1 MACVQGALAPVQEG
15 HAYDKV
21 MISIGHG
28 VIHVIIQEA

>member
-1 MACVQGALAPVQEG
+1 MCSRNLGLVQEG

-28 VIHVIIQEA
+28 VAHVIVQEA